1 MAIPM
6 FTVTM
11 EGILAQTQTPSPQGM
26 LEEGL
31 RFFSDGGVFMA
42 LLILTSLIAVTVMVF
57 KTLTLTRAKVVPGD
71 LQRMVEKLGRR
82 SVGNDAWR
90 AISVAGREG
99 RSTLARLCAVALGHR
114 QEGIDDPTEA
124 VEAQAREEVVRM
136 QVGLPTLEV
145 VITIAPLL
153 GLLGTASGL
162 VLVFGGLG
170 ETTDHVAIAR
180 GIGRALNTTIVGLA
194 VSLPCVIAHSYFTR
208 RIEQWSARL
217 EVLLGHLVR
226 VAKSDAG
233 GGAPGLPEAAPDSE
247 GR

>member
-1 MAIPM
+1 
-6 FTVTM
+6 
-11 EGILAQTQTPSPQGM
+11 
-26 LEEGL
+26 
-31 RFFSDGGVFMA
+31 
-42 LLILTSLIAVTVMVF
+42 VTVMIF
-57 KTLTLTRAKVVPGD
+57 KMLTLTRSRVVPKD
-71 LQRMVEKLGRR
+71 LQRKVENLGRR
-82 SVGNDAWR
+82 NAGNDGWS
-90 AISVAGREG
+90 AISVAARES

-124 VEAQAREEVVRM
+124 VEAQAREEIVRM
-136 QVGLPTLEV
+136 QIGLPTLEV

-162 VLVFGGLG
+162 VLVFSGLG
-170 ETTDHVAIAR
+170 ETADHVTIAR

-226 VAKSDAG
+226 VAKSDSG
-233 GGAPGLPEAAPDSE
+233 GGLAETPALPET
-247 GR
+247 R